1 MLLYSCV
8 RGYKKILMLLVLV
21 FIDVI
26 NLNKYDGL

>member
-8 RGYKKILMLLVLV
+8 RGYKEILMLLVLV

>member
-8 RGYKKILMLLVLV
+8 REYKEILMLLVLV

>member
-8 RGYKKILMLLVLV
+8 REYIEIMMLLVLV

>member
-8 RGYKKILMLLVLV
+8 REYIEILMLLVLV